1 MLTMQQVKD
10 SVIKIQSQPELM
22 KAFSHKSP
30 DSEMLWKYDFKLATL
45 EETDSAL
52 DKWGAL
58 FKK

>member
-1 MLTMQQVKD
+1 
-10 SVIKIQSQPELM
+10 M

-52 DKWGAL
+52 DKWGVL
-58 FKK
+58 LKK